1 MPGLASKSDVRKVAD
16 AGPLYCPLI
25 KFDLANGTF
34 SDGFTL
40 DKDCTG
46 PAREVWK
53 RFKKGFPS
61 EIIIDVVN
69 TDIKDWRE
77 RVSLFLDD
85 HDIYSGS
92 HTSNYYSAPF
102 DYNGDVVGL
111 LHIRVR
117 HEDDET
123 VQFSRFDLRDE
134 ESRKATVFDLNLA
147 LRGKVDKVTGKGLS
161 ANDFTNALKAKLE
174 GLRNYDDTALNKEI
188 DALEKRI
195 DTLVGG
201 SASEAIDTFNEIEAF
216 LAGISDTS
224 SLTKMLS
231 DLRASVLEEIA
242 SQDMTEAEASEMCDT
257 IFGEHSGGAASP
269 NNIESKDDEQSN

>member
-1 MPGLASKSDVRKVAD
+1 MSRIEKNTFIPGLASKVDVRKVEYTAPMRMSFNSFD
-16 AGPLYCPLI
+16 FNQKKWGYNSVSVTIENYKAEYRRLCAGWPSAIYVYIISSGYNIASVPCYAMRGRGDKPT
-25 KFDLANGTF
+25 TF
-34 SDGFTL
+34 
-40 DKDCTG
+40 
-46 PAREVWK
+46 R
-53 RFKKGFPS
+53 
-61 EIIIDVVN
+61 
-69 TDIKDWRE
+69 
-77 RVSLFLDD
+77 
-85 HDIYSGS
+85 YQ
-92 HTSNYYSAPF
+92 SAPIESIQ
-102 DYNGDVVGL
+102 GL
-111 LHIRVR
+111 L
-117 HEDDET
+117 
-123 VQFSRFDLRDE
+123 RFDITKSSGKFLFWHFALDPLSE
-134 ESRKATVFDLNLA
+134 ATVTQAEMDTALNN
-147 LRGKVDKVTGKGLS
+147 KVDKVTGKGLS
-161 ANDFTNALKAKLE
+161 ANDFTDALKAKLE